1 MKSSLSINI
10 YSFGYHKSGIPQDE
24 TGNGGGYV
32 FDCRGLE
39 NPGRQSQFLQK
50 TGQDQEVIH
59 FLEKETNVDDFLN
72 NIFSLVF
79 LHAQNYEKRQFKNL
93 MVSFGCTGG
102 QHRSVYCAEKMTQRL
117 KQEGYS
123 VFLTHIDKPDLIHE
137 SHHSGSRF
145 WHTTFTLD
153 GIMSKSTGKDRR

>member
-1 MKSSLSINI
+1 MVII
-10 YSFGYHKSGIPQDE
+10 KSGIPQDE

-39 NPGRQSQFLQK
+39 NPGRQSQYQQK

-72 NIFSLVF
+72 YIFSLVL

-123 VFLTHIDKPDLIHE
+123 VFLTHIDKPD
-137 SHHSGSRF
+137 F
-145 WHTTFTLD
+145 NV
-153 GIMSKSTGKDRR
+153 